1 MFQMDD
7 YNICII
13 FLFSFLFSDINSRK
27 KHQTKTMNDKAS
39 FVSFFCNIR
48 KRENYVYISN
58 LCMSSKFP
66 SSK

>member
-27 KHQTKTMNDKAS
+27 NHQRTNNVRIFLKIVGGMFSNTDWICILTPI
-39 FVSFFCNIR
+39 FVIIN
-48 KRENYVYISN
+48 
-58 LCMSSKFP
+58 
-66 SSK
+66 